1 MNLLLQP
8 YSRPGRIE
16 QDNFVRTLSKPFD
29 LLRVVKTSNSGSR
42 PDLTE
47 FLKAHPDGKARIWA
61 LGDNSNSRSVFQKID
76 VDDLVLFHGKNLI
89 YAYGYISA
97 KFVWKENNFIWPTG
111 ENWDFIY
118 SLRDFVEIPD
128 SRRISRESLRQFLPK
143 VGHLS
148 AFFVNLAENNVD
160 QKDVIRHLQ
169 TTPPYVPDKD
179 RGKTLRGPENPPVL
193 GEKFRDRKSIW
204 KSFGGQWQP
213 GIMTFPGEDIVNVFS
228 DENGP
233 YPDFR
238 DPETGVVEYRGQG
251 LRGDQRLVMGNKL
264 LEDARIKNQPVRFWH
279 RPAGGEWIF
288 DSWMVVADRSMIEES
303 DVDGIS
309 ARRIIWYLIP
319 VPSEDRET
327 WPKEFENSSAATSE
341 NLELEQSASPI
352 ELLEKYAQISN
363 QLELEASGKNIV
375 TKPRTVYKRRREAR
389 ELVIARAQDNC
400 EHDRCTGMP
409 PDKNRQGRSILQV
422 DHIIALA
429 EGGHDVPSN
438 MIALCPNCHSAK
450 TYGMHSETHIRRF
463 KNIVRKKEE
472 ELRK

>member
-8 YSRPGRIE
+8 YSKPTRIE
-16 QDNFVRTLSKPFD
+16 QDNYERTLSKPFD
-29 LLRVVKTSNSGSR
+29 LQKAVKTSNSATA

-47 FLKAHPDGKARIWA
+47 FLIAHPDGKARIWA
-61 LGDNSNSRSVFQKID
+61 LGDNSNSRSVFQKIN

-97 KFVWKENNFIWPTG
+97 KIVWKKNNFIWPTG
-111 ENWDFIY
+111 DNWDFIY
-118 SLRDFVEIPD
+118 SLRDFVEIPE

-148 AFFVNLAENNVD
+148 AFFVNLADNNVD

-179 RGKTLRGPENPPVL
+179 RGTTLRGAENPPVL
-193 GEKFRDRKSIW
+193 GEKFKDRKSIW
-204 KSFGGQWQP
+204 RSFGGQWQP

-264 LEDARIKNQPVRFWH
+264 LEDARINKQPVRFWH

-288 DSWMVVADRSMIEES
+288 DSWRVVVDRSMIEES

-309 ARRIIWYLIP
+309 ARRIVWFLIP
-319 VPSEDRET
+319 VPSENRET
-327 WPKEFENSSAATSE
+327 WPKEFEAAPAQD
-341 NLELEQSASPI
+341 LEVLEVEKTKSPLD
-352 ELLEKYAQISN
+352 LLEKYQQICA

-389 ELVIARAQDNC
+389 ELVLARSQDKC

-409 PDKNRQGRSILQV
+409 PDTNRQGRSILQV
-422 DHIIALA
+422 DHIVALA

-450 TYGMHSETHIRRF
+450 TYGLHSETHIRRF